1 MLTPR
6 KNLLLW
12 ALLWALPCQ
21 PLLAADR
28 LSDHERQR
36 VVDGAQ
42 QAQTVCY
49 KTIYR
54 DTNAYSQCIRDLV
67 EPEKRNSYRR
77 LGAEYFAYVGAMA
90 YVRVSQAGAEQAAV
104 EFLKKYR
111 RTQKRLRVDDE
122 ALCATVPGN
131 CTVRIAQSKAMEA
144 TPPKAPAMGV
154 LCLGGVCRIGPK
166 E

>member
-1 MLTPR
+1 MPR
-6 KNLLLW
+6 KNLFLY

-21 PLLAADR
+21 ALWAHNLTDK
-28 LSDHERQR
+28 ERQT
-36 VVDGAQ
+36 VADGAQ
-42 QAQTVCY
+42 QAQTACY

-54 DTNAYSQCIRDLV
+54 DTNAYSQCVRDLV
-67 EPEKRNSYRR
+67 ESEKPGSYKR
-77 LGAEYFAYVGAMA
+77 LGAEYFAFVGAMA

-111 RTQKRLRVDDE
+111 STQKRLGVDDE

-144 TPPKAPAMGV
+144 APPKAPAMGV
-154 LCLGGVCRIGPK
+154 QCLGGVCRIAPK

>member
-1 MLTPR
+1 MTR
-6 KNLLLW
+6 KKLLLC

-21 PLLAADR
+21 TLWAHTLTY
-28 LSDHERQR
+28 SERQT
-36 VVDGAQ
+36 VVDAAQ
-42 QAQTVCY
+42 QAQAACY

-54 DTNAYSQCIRDLV
+54 DTNAYSQCMRDLV
-67 EPEKRNSYRR
+67 EPEQRSSYKR

-90 YVRVSQAGAEQAAV
+90 YVRVGQAGAEQAAV

-111 RTQKRLRVDDE
+111 STQKRLGVDDE

-131 CTVRIAQSKAMEA
+131 CTVRIAQSQAMEA
-144 TPPKAPAMGV
+144 APPKAPAMGV
-154 LCLGGVCRIGPK
+154 QCLGGVCRIAPR